1 MSPCH
6 LQLVNETDK
15 SENVSTN
22 EVDPDFKE
30 GINITKTKEK
40 IEQVGTKT

>member
-15 SENVSTN
+15 RENVSTN

-30 GINITKTKEK
+30 GINTTETKEK
-40 IEQVGTKT
+40 IEQVETKM